1 MFMALYDVRRMER
14 SLTSLIIKDVT
25 ELVLTIKSNDDE
37 GKRTIN
43 KRNQEKSY

>member
-25 ELVLTIKSNDDE
+25 ELALTMRE
-37 GKRTIN
+37 RE
-43 KRNQEKSY
+43 Q